1 MQPLRRRPENQGGNT
16 ERYRCRLIQNRGKKN
31 QQIKQKD
38 ARLLD
43 RLDTKL
49 LSNAEKEETVQN
61 CGAATVVA
69 YYSGAP
75 ACTCL
80 SLSLSG

>member
-1 MQPLRRRPENQGGNT
+1 M
-16 ERYRCRLIQNRGKKN
+16 QNRGKNK

-43 RLDTKL
+43 LMDTKL

-61 CGAATVVA
+61 
-69 YYSGAP
+69 
-75 ACTCL
+75 
-80 SLSLSG
+80 

>member
-1 MQPLRRRPENQGGNT
+1 MQPLRRRPESQGGNT
-16 ERYRCRLIQNRGKKN
+16 ERYRCRVIQNRGKNK

-43 RLDTKL
+43 LMDTKL

-61 CGAATVVA
+61 
-69 YYSGAP
+69 
-75 ACTCL
+75 
-80 SLSLSG
+80 